1 MARSQTVARALH
13 DVGLAAWFG
22 GALMGAVGLNGA
34 SQEVSDPKDRARVAD
49 SGWGRWTPVGALA
62 IGVHLLGSV
71 ALTRGTAARLAG
83 QRAMGTAAAI
93 KAVLTAGALGATAY
107 ARVLG
112 QTVMDA
118 EAAEA
123 ARDSARAHGGSAG
136 MEVEGA
142 THPSEGT
149 PDTAAAAQARLQAL
163 QWAVPALT
171 GAIVVVHA
179 TMGEQRRVGRQRTG
193 LASRLGPR
201 R

>member
-1 MARSQTVARALH
+1 MPEPQTVARTLH
-13 DVGLAAWFG
+13 DIGLATWFG

-34 SQEVSDPKDRARVAD
+34 TQEVSDPKDRARVAD
-49 SGWGRWTPVGALA
+49 SGWGRWTPVSALA
-62 IGVHLLGSV
+62 IGAHVLGSV
-71 ALTRGTAARLAG
+71 QLTRGNASRLAG
-83 QRAMGTAAAI
+83 QRGVGTAAAI
-93 KAVLTAGALGATAY
+93 KAALTAGALGATAY

-112 QTVMDA
+112 QKVMDA

-123 ARDSARAHGGSAG
+123 ARDSAQHNADPAG
-136 MEVEGA
+136 MEVEDA

-149 PDTAAAAQARLQAL
+149 PDDAAAAQTRLRVL

-179 TMGEQRRVGRQRTG
+179 KMGEQQRVSQQLKG
-193 LASRLGPR
+193 LAGRLNPR